1 MIAMPSLVHGML
13 LLLLSGWLLHTGRSV
28 LVPVAFGMVVVY
40 VIVGLAQALER
51 LPVLG
56 RVLPVQLRYV
66 LSIAL
71 IIYVVTA
78 LAYLVMSSRD
88 SVIALAPQYQKSLL
102 TIIQKG
108 AVFLRIE
115 GEPTWTTLRTDLF
128 SQINLQRLLGS
139 MVVSVS
145 SIVAS
150 VFIVLLY
157 ATFLLLEQRTFT
169 EKLSKLSTDPR
180 GVQRILDVTGDI
192 NRRVG
197 SYLALKTMISI
208 LLGVVCWAIMAF
220 FGLEFAPF
228 WAALITLLNFVP
240 YIGSLLAVLFPVVMS
255 VVQFE
260 NLGTVL
266 WLLMSLTL
274 AQLVIGNFIDPYLM
288 GNSLNLSPFAILV
301 SLAIW
306 TELWGIPGA
315 FLAVPLTAVIAIVL
329 SSFRETRPIAV
340 MLSRDGRL

>member
-1 MIAMPSLVHGML
+1 MIGMPALVHGML
-13 LLLLSGWLLHTGRSV
+13 LLLISGWLLHTGRSV
-28 LVPVAFGMVVVY
+28 LVPIAFGMVVVY

-51 LPVLG
+51 VPVLG
-56 RVLPVQLRYV
+56 RIVPVQVRYI
-66 LSIAL
+66 LSISI
-71 IIYVVTA
+71 IIYTITA

-102 TIIQKG
+102 AIIQQG

-115 GEPTWTTLRTDLF
+115 GEPTWATLRADLF
-128 SQINLQRLLGS
+128 SQINFQRLLGS

-145 SIVAS
+145 SLVSSA
-150 VFIVLLY
+150 VIVLLY
-157 ATFLLLEQRTFT
+157 AAFLLLEQRTFT
-169 EKLSKLSTDPR
+169 VKIGKLSTDPR
-180 GVQRILDVTGDI
+180 SVQRIMEVAGNI

-197 SYLALKTMISI
+197 AYLALKTLISM
-208 LLGVVCWAIMAF
+208 LLGVACWVIMVF

-240 YIGSLLAVLFPVVMS
+240 YIGSFLGVLFPVVMS

-260 NLGTVL
+260 NQATVL
-266 WLLMSLTL
+266 GLLMALTV
-274 AQLVIGNFIDPYLM
+274 AQFVIGNFIDPYVM

-301 SLAIW
+301 SLAVW
-306 TELWGIPGA
+306 SELWGIAGA

-329 SSFRETRPIAV
+329 SSFPDTRPIAV

>member
-1 MIAMPSLVHGML
+1 MIGMPALVHGMML
-13 LLLLSGWLLHTGRSV
+13 LLISGWLLYTGRSV
-28 LVPVAFGMVVVY
+28 LVPIAFGVVVVY

-51 LPVLG
+51 VPVLG
-56 RVLPVQLRYV
+56 RIVPVQVRYI
-66 LSIAL
+66 LSISI
-71 IIYVVTA
+71 IIYTITA

-102 TIIQKG
+102 AIIQQG

-115 GEPTWTTLRTDLF
+115 GEPTWATLRADLF
-128 SQINLQRLLGS
+128 SQINFQRLLGS

-145 SIVAS
+145 SIVS
-150 VFIVLLY
+150 STIVVLLY
-157 ATFLLLEQRTFT
+157 AGFLLLEQRTFT
-169 EKLSKLSTDPR
+169 AKLGKLSNDPR
-180 GVQRILDVTGDI
+180 SVQRIMEVVGNI

-197 SYLALKTMISI
+197 AYLALKTVISV
-208 LLGVVCWAIMAF
+208 LLGVTCWAIMVF

-240 YIGSLLAVLFPVVMS
+240 YIGSFLGVLFPVVMS

-260 NLGTVL
+260 NQATVL
-266 WLLMSLTL
+266 GLLMALIL
-274 AQLVIGNFIDPYLM
+274 AQFVIGNFIDPFVM
-288 GNSLNLSPFAILV
+288 GSSLNLSPFAILV
-301 SLAIW
+301 SLAVW
-306 TELWGIPGA
+306 SELWGIAGA

-329 SSFRETRPIAV
+329 SSFPDTRPIAV

>member
-1 MIAMPSLVHGML
+1 MIAMPTLVHGMML
-13 LLLLSGWLLHTGRSV
+13 LLISGWLLHTGRSV

-51 LPVLG
+51 FPFLG
-56 RVLPVQLRYV
+56 RILPVQLRYI
-66 LSIAL
+66 LSIS
-71 IIYVVTA
+71 IIISTVSA
-78 LAYLVMSSRD
+78 LAYLVMASRD
-88 SVIALAPQYQKSLL
+88 SVVALAPQYQKSLL
-102 TIIQKG
+102 AIIQQG
-108 AVFLRIE
+108 AILLRIE

-128 SQINLQRLLGS
+128 SQINVQRLLGS

-145 SIVAS
+145 SIVSS
-150 VFIVLLY
+150 VVIVLLY

-169 EKLSKLSTDPR
+169 AKIGKLSTDPR
-180 GVQRILDVTGDI
+180 SVQRIMQVTSDI

-197 SYLALKTMISI
+197 SYLALKSLISI
-208 LLGVVCWAIMAF
+208 LLGVICWAIMAF

-240 YIGSLLAVLFPVVMS
+240 YIGSFLAVLFPVVMS

-260 NLGTVL
+260 NQGTVL
-266 WLLMSLTL
+266 WLLISLTL
-274 AQLVIGNFIDPYLM
+274 AQFVIGNFIDPYLM

-306 TELWGIPGA
+306 SELWGISGA

-329 SSFRETRPIAV
+329 SSFPETRSIAV
-340 MLSRDGRL
+340 LLSRDGRL

>member
-102 TIIQKG
+102 TIIQQG

-180 GVQRILDVTGDI
+180 GVQRILDVTSDI

-208 LLGVVCWAIMAF
+208 LLGGVCWAIMAF

-274 AQLVIGNFIDPYLM
+274 AQFVIGNFIDPYLM

>member
-1 MIAMPSLVHGML
+1 MIGMPALVHSMIL
-13 LLLLSGWLLHTGRSV
+13 LLISGWLLHTGRSV
-28 LVPVAFGMVVVY
+28 LVPIAFGMVVVY

-56 RVLPVQLRYV
+56 RVVPVQVRYV
-66 LSIAL
+66 LSIS
-71 IIYVVTA
+71 IIVYTITA

-88 SVIALAPQYQKSLL
+88 SVIALAPHYQKSLL
-102 TIIQKG
+102 SLIQQG

-115 GEPTWTTLRTDLF
+115 GEPTWATLRADLF
-128 SQINLQRLLGS
+128 SQVNFQRFLGS

-145 SIVAS
+145 SMVSTA
-150 VFIVLLY
+150 VIVLLY
-157 ATFLLLEQRTFT
+157 AAFLLLEQRTFT
-169 EKLSKLSTDPR
+169 AKIGKLSNDPR
-180 GVQRILDVTGDI
+180 LVQRIMDVAGNI

-197 SYLALKTMISI
+197 AYLALKTLISV
-208 LLGVVCWAIMAF
+208 LLGLTCWVIMAF

-240 YIGSLLAVLFPVVMS
+240 YIGSFLGVLFPVVMS

-260 NLGTVL
+260 NQATVL
-266 WLLMSLTL
+266 ALLMALTV
-274 AQLVIGNFIDPYLM
+274 AQFVIGNFIDPYVM

-301 SLAIW
+301 SLAVW
-306 TELWGIPGA
+306 SELWGIAGA
-315 FLAVPLTAVIAIVL
+315 FLAVPLTAVLAIVL
-329 SSFRETRPIAV
+329 SSFPDTRPIAV